1 MNRLSLLLFLS
12 FGGLC
17 LEAQNSSTITISTV
31 PAGARFYVDG
41 QQYAHAVT
49 LVWPAGSKHILEFD
63 DLTWSYGDN
72 EVIKGF
78 TARVI
83 RGEKIALMGRNGTG
97 KTSLIKAVLSRAPGM
112 NIERDGT
119 PGGKI
124 VELLIRSTISSS
136 T

>member
-49 LVWPAGSKHILEFD
+49 LVWPAGSKHILEFATD
-63 DLTWSYGDN
+63 
-72 EVIKGF
+72 
-78 TARVI
+78 
-83 RGEKIALMGRNGTG
+83 
-97 KTSLIKAVLSRAPGM
+97 AVLGGQTNTTVQTSP
-112 NIERDGT
+112 DGT
-119 PGGKI
+119 TGYVFSGW
-124 VELLIRSTISSS
+124 VDNAGLIQGLTDPVQTI
-136 T
+136 TADPRIT